1 MTRPLVVLI
10 PHRLGQAEA
19 LRRLKS
25 GLGEV
30 RPNLSRLLTIEEEGW
45 NDNQLRFRV
54 SALGQVAAG
63 TIEVQD
69 DHVRLEMVLPWLLAL
84 MAEKIQAGIRA
95 QGTLLLEKK

>member
-10 PHRLGQAEA
+10 PHRLGKLEA
-19 LRRLKS
+19 VRRLKS

-30 RPNLSRLLTIEEEGW
+30 QPNLPRLLTIEEAAW

-54 SALGQVAAG
+54 SAFGQVAAG

-69 DHVRLEMVLPWLLAL
+69 DHVRLEVFLPWLLTLVAD
-84 MAEKIQAGIRA
+84 KIQAGIHA
-95 QGTLLLEKK
+95 QGTLLLERK